1 MPQGGTVLF
10 DKYFKALGEPTR
22 IRIIKL
28 LSNQE
33 LCVCDLEKIM
43 DVSQPRISQHLKIL
57 KQVDLISERR
67 EAQRRIC
74 SLNWNVYKNV
84 MKSFEDFLVQPL
96 SDTPGFESECRRLQ
110 DLEPGLACL
119 QKQTR
124 AKSRQHK

>member
-1 MPQGGTVLF
+1 MF

-22 IRIIKL
+22 IRIVKL

-43 DVSQPRISQHLKIL
+43 DISQPRISQHLKIL

-74 SLNWNVYKNV
+74 SLNWNVYRSV
-84 MKSFEDFLVQPL
+84 MKAFESFLEQPL
-96 SDTPGFESECRRLQ
+96 SSTPGYEKECQRLQ

-119 QKQTR
+119 ENNLQKKDNPR
-124 AKSRQHK
+124 